1 MTTLNISAMLVL
13 SMKNKNIKGKSGFD
27 GALLDLGISKKVN
40 TNKKSRRKKLQDK

>member
-27 GALLDLGISKKVN
+27 GALLDLGVSKLETKKIKEKLKKR
-40 TNKKSRRKKLQDK
+40 TN